1 MAWRRR
7 GKSRRLTWAAF
18 TVRISSSNEAV
29 KASDGHAAITR
40 PVRLGSAMAT
50 LAAKLATLPAP
61 ATSTEA
67 PRALGFEVT
76 PCRIPEPGPEPGGS
90 SNNQAA

>member
-1 MAWRRR
+1 
-7 GKSRRLTWAAF
+7 
-18 TVRISSSNEAV
+18 
-29 KASDGHAAITR
+29 
-40 PVRLGSAMAT
+40 MAT

-76 PCRIPEPGPEPGGS
+76 PCRIPEPGPEPTE
-90 SNNQAA
+90 AVTTRPPDTYRTRRP